1 MSQPVSSLWKA
12 QLGRPNRA
20 VYRVEVLGFARD
32 LIASTEPGIEAARRI
47 TVEDLQVTV
56 DRTRNIWATCD
67 VTIVAPTLPGD
78 DPWWLVP
85 KTATD
90 VLSPISGASF
100 RVWAG
105 FEYHPSLVPFGQ
117 PNPELVPCGLYD
129 VETVEV
135 THSPDGVKLKLS
147 GQDLTG
153 RLDVADIP
161 KPVDIAWGSTVV
173 DAAKTLLTF
182 AIPDAVVLAESS
194 EATTARVVL
203 DQQANRLAE
212 INKMMTSIGFEM
224 YADPSGD
231 YFRMRRVRTTEDEL
245 QWTYEPGQFTVLTEA
260 VNNLSRERVYNGVI
274 VSGENVNSSDPPVR
288 AEAWDTDPLSP
299 THYIASGTNV
309 DTRIGPRPFFMV
321 SQYIRTQ
328 TQAQEAAN
336 AQLTKV
342 KGLLQRVSATAAFN
356 PAVNVGDVI
365 QVTDNAVGVN
375 NRYVVE
381 RLSWSSDGGPMQ
393 VACEERRV

>member
-1 MSQPVSSLWKA
+1 MAQPVSELWKA
-12 QLGRPNRA
+12 QLGQPNKV
-20 VYRVEVLGFARD
+20 VYRVEILDYGRN
-32 LIASTEPGIEAARRI
+32 LIASTEPGIEPERRI
-47 TVEDLQVTV
+47 TVESVNVAV

-67 VTIVAPTLPGD
+67 ATIVAPYNAGD
-78 DPWWLVP
+78 DPWWLIP

-90 VLSPISGASF
+90 TLSPISGACF

-105 FEYHPSLVPFGQ
+105 FEYHPAAVPLGQ
-117 PNPELVPCGLYD
+117 DNPELVPCGLYD
-129 VETVEV
+129 IQAVDV
-135 THSPDGVKLKLS
+135 THEPDGVKLKLS

-161 KPVDIAWGSTVV
+161 QPVDIAWGSTVV

-182 AIPDAVVLAESS
+182 AIPDAVILAETS

-212 INKMMTSIGFEM
+212 IHKMMTSIGFEM

-231 YFRMRRVRTTEDEL
+231 YFRMRRVRTTEDDL
-245 QWTYEPGQFTVLTEA
+245 QWTYTPGQFTVLTEA
-260 VNNLSRERVYNGVI
+260 ANNLSRERVYNGVI
-274 VSGENVNSSDPPVR
+274 VSGENVNSTDPPVR

-299 THYIASGTNV
+299 THYIVSGFDV

-328 TQAQEAAN
+328 TQAQDAAN
-336 AQLTKV
+336 QQLTKV
-342 KGLLQRVSATAAFN
+342 KGLLQRVSVTAAFN

-365 QVTDNAVGVN
+365 QVTDNAIGLN

-381 RLSWSSDGGPMQ
+381 RLSWNSDGGPMQ
-393 VACEERRV
+393 LSCEERRV